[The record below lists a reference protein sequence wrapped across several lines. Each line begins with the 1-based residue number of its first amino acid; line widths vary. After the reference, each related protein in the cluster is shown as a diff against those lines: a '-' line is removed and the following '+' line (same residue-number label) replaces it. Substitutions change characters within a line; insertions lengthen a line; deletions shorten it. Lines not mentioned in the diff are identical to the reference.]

1 MKNRMKIIFFII
13 IFLFTG
19 IIYGALKKIKAP
31 DFSLFD
37 LNNKIVRLSKFKNKI
52 IILNFFATWCPP
64 CRMEIPGLIEFYKEY
79 KSRGVVLLGICLDA
93 KNIKKVRKFA
103 KSYKINYPVL
113 IGTRKVVMDYGGIRA
128 IPTTFFI
135 NHNGEIVDRII
146 GYADE
151 EELKA
156 IVDKLIKIRD
166 AQIKKRKRFQK

>member
-1 MKNRMKIIFFII
+1 MKNRIKIILFIT
-13 IFLFTG
+13 IFLFIG
-19 IIYGALKKIKAP
+19 IIYGALKKRKAP

-37 LNNKIVRLSKFKNKI
+37 LNNKVVRLSKFKNKI

-64 CRMEIPGLIEFYKEY
+64 CRKEIPGFVEFYKKY

-93 KNIKKVRKFA
+93 KNIKRIKRFV

-146 GYADE
+146 GYADKKELE
-151 EELKA
+151 E

-166 AQIKKRKRFQK
+166 AQMKKKKRSKK